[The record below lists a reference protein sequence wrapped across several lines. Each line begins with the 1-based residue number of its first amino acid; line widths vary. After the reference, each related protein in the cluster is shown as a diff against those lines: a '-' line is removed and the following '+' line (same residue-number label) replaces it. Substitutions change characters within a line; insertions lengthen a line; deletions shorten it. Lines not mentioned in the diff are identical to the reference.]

1 MVIMQALPKC
11 FVSESEENFMKKGKR
26 KWLTGVVAALAAVT
40 AVADSGVMG
49 ADARALVRPAVDLL
63 LGLVQSSGS

>member
-1 MVIMQALPKC
+1 
-11 FVSESEENFMKKGKR
+11 MKKGKR

-40 AVADSGVMG
+40 AVADSGAMG

-63 LGLVQSSGS
+63 LGLLQPSGS